1 MKRTRIKSAII
12 KTSSSVQR
20 IGNRGVKLIL
30 DTQQKPKF
38 ANHNNAR
45 TIDA

>member
-12 KTSSSVQR
+12 EASSSVRR
-20 IGNRGVKLIL
+20 IGIRGVKLIL
-30 DTQQKPKF
+30 DTKQKPKF
-38 ANHNNAR
+38 VNKNAR